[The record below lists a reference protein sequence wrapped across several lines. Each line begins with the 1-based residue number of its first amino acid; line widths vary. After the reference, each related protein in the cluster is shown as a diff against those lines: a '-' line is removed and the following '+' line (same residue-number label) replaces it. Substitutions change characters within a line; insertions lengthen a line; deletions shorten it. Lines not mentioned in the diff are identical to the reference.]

1 MSISTPSRGLQ
12 TAQAAAVPNDLVWRL
27 SVDQYHEMIR
37 AGILTDGDPVELLD
51 GWLVPTMVKESP
63 PSRCDGIDAAPL
75 ERVLPEGWHVN
86 SQEPVTLAA
95 SEPEPDVMIVRGTLR
110 DYRDRHPGPQDVALV
125 VEVADASLQRDRTT
139 KKRLYAEAAIPVYW
153 IVNLLDNRLE
163 VYEDPSGPSDQP
175 DYRRRHDLG
184 PSDQVS
190 LVVGKESLAA
200 PLAVRELLP

>member
-1 MSISTPSRGLQ
+1 MSISTPSRGFQ
-12 TAQAAAVPNDLVWRL
+12 TTQPAAVPNDLVWRL

-51 GWLVPTMVKESP
+51 GWLVPRMVENPPHCIATETM
-63 PSRCDGIDAAPL
+63 RRAL

-95 SEPEPDVMIVRGTLR
+95 SEPEPDVMVVRGTLR
-110 DYRDRHPGPQDVALV
+110 DYGDRHPGPQDVALV
-125 VEVADASLQRDRTT
+125 VEVADASLERDRTT

-153 IVNLLDNRLE
+153 IVNLLDDRLE
-163 VYEDPSGPSDQP
+163 VYEDPSGPAEQP
-175 DYRRRHDLG
+175 DYRRRRDLG

-190 LVVGKESLAA
+190 LAVGKEPVAA
-200 PLAVRELLP
+200 LPVRELLP

>member
-1 MSISTPSRGLQ
+1 MSISTPSRGF
-12 TAQAAAVPNDLVWRL
+12 QAPQPAAVPNDLVWRL

-51 GWLVPTMVKESP
+51 GWLVPTMVKNPPHSIATEST
-63 PSRCDGIDAAPL
+63 RRVL
-75 ERVLPEGWHVN
+75 ERVLSEGWHVR

-125 VEVADASLQRDRTT
+125 VEVADASLERDRTT

-163 VYEDPSGPSDQP
+163 VYDDPTGPSEQP
-175 DYRRRHDLG
+175 DYRRRRDLG
-184 PSDQVS
+184 PADQVS
-190 LVVGKESLAA
+190 LVVEKKLVAA
-200 PLAVRELLP
+200 LLPVREMLP